1 LVLENAILRQQLVV
15 LNRHTK
21 RPPLSWRDRALFVF
35 LASRLRTW
43 KQAFHI
49 VQPDTV
55 LRWHRELFRR
65 LWRRKSRPKSKPG
78 RPSLADDFVALIK
91 RMASENLSWPKMLI
105 RP

>member
-1 LVLENAILRQQLVV
+1 MNFVSFSLLRQGICSLFQTVKHLLRHWTQPRNDAPVLNAALDLTRSKTELVLENAILRQQLLV

-21 RPPLSWRDRALFVF
+21 RPPLTWRDRALFVL

-55 LRWHRELFRR
+55 R
-65 LWRRKSRPKSKPG
+65 
-78 RPSLADDFVALIK
+78 
-91 RMASENLSWPKMLI
+91 
-105 RP
+105 